1 MRCMLEPSCP
11 HAPGRAEAMSMGK
24 PVIAYNHGAAP
35 ELLEIYNDKF
45 KIPLND
51 CPKMI
56 ESINEILNMPEDS
69 KKELALKS
77 YEFVKK
83 NFTIED
89 MISKTFNLY
98 QNLLK

>member
-1 MRCMLEPSCP
+1 
-11 HAPGRAEAMSMGK
+11 
-24 PVIAYNHGAAP
+24 
-35 ELLEIYNDKF
+35 
-45 KIPLND
+45 
-51 CPKMI
+51 MI